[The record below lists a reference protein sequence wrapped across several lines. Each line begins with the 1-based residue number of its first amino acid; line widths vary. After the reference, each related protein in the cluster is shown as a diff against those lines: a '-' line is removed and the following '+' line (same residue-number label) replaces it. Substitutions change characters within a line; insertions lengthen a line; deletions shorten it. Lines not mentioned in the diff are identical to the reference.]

1 MRSEPYRYVASDEMV
16 GAWSELSSAER
27 SLLDE
32 VNQKIAARESL
43 EQTIDFL
50 FEATARTGPSDRIS
64 LAFVQD
70 DARVVS
76 HYTVAAYEPVLLK
89 KGYAEDLSGSSLQAV
104 IARGTPRIIYD
115 LEQYAQ
121 ERPHSRSTRLLLR
134 EGVRSSMTCPLTVE
148 GRHVGLLFRS
158 ARVRRAYDRRQV
170 ALHAAVAERLG
181 QAVEKVYLIEQ
192 LRTANRAYSEML
204 GFVSHEL
211 KAPVAA
217 IMQNAQLLLEGY
229 LGELTTEQ
237 CARIER
243 MVAKGNYLLGLV
255 NEYLDLARLES
266 GGLGARP
273 QSDVDFVADV
283 LEPAVDIVTPQIEA
297 RGVRLSRHLPAD
309 RALVQLDPQL
319 LRIVLVNLLS
329 NAVKYGNEG
338 GEVRVTVARDPD
350 ALRVAVWNEGPGF
363 PPSER
368 DRLFRKFS
376 RLQVPELLQR
386 KGTGVGLYTCWRVI
400 QMHHGRIEADSEEG
414 RWAEFRFTIPQPL
427 PDSSASG

>member
-1 MRSEPYRYVASDEMV
+1 MSLEPYRYVTSDEM
-16 GAWSELSSAER
+16 GDALSELTSADR
-27 SLLDE
+27 SLLDG
-32 VNQKIAARESL
+32 VNQKIAARKSL

-50 FEATARTGPSDRIS
+50 FAATRRSGPTDRIS
-64 LAFVQD
+64 LAFVED

-76 HYTVAAYEPVLLK
+76 HYTAAAYEPLLLK
-89 KGYAEDLSGSSLQAV
+89 QGYAEDLSGSSLQAV

-158 ARVRRAYDRRQV
+158 ARVPWAYDPRQV

-181 QAVEKVYLIEQ
+181 QAVEKAYLIEQ
-192 LRTANRAYSEML
+192 LWAANRAYSEML

-229 LGELTTEQ
+229 LGELTSEQ
-237 CARIER
+237 RARIER
-243 MVAKGNYLLGLV
+243 MVAKGDYLLGLV

-283 LEPAVDIVTPQIEA
+283 LEPAVEIVTPQIEA
-297 RGVRLSRHLPAD
+297 RGVRLSRHLPEG
-309 RALVQLDPQL
+309 RTLVQVDPQL
-319 LRIVLVNLLS
+319 MRIVLVNLLS

-338 GEVRVTVARDPD
+338 GVVRVTLTRDGD

-363 PPSER
+363 PPRER
-368 DRLFRKFS
+368 DHLFRKFS
-376 RLQVPELLQR
+376 RLQVPELAQR

-414 RWAEFRFTIPQPL
+414 RWAEFRWTIPQPL
-427 PDSSASG
+427 PATSASG

>member
-1 MRSEPYRYVASDEMV
+1 MSLEPYRYVTPDEMG
-16 GAWSELSSAER
+16 GARSELSSAEL

-43 EQTIDFL
+43 EQTINFL
-50 FEATARTGPSDRIS
+50 FEATARAGPSDRIS

-76 HYTVAAYEPVLLK
+76 YYTVAAYEPVLLK

-158 ARVRRAYDRRQV
+158 ARVPRAYDRRQV

-181 QAVEKVYLIEQ
+181 QAVEKAYLIEQ
-192 LRTANRAYSEML
+192 LRAANRAYSEML

-229 LGELTTEQ
+229 LGELTAEQ
-237 CARIER
+237 RARIKR

-255 NEYLDLARLES
+255 NEYLDLARLEGS
-266 GGLGARP
+266 GSEAKP
-273 QSDVDFVADV
+273 QSDVNFVADV
-283 LEPAVDIVTPQIEA
+283 LEPAVDIVTPQSEA

-309 RALVQLDPQL
+309 GALVQLDPQL

-338 GEVRVTVARDPD
+338 GEARVTVARDPD

-427 PDSSASG
+427 PEASTQD